1 MEIYT
6 TIRLWSYGD
15 VLKVM
20 EIYTTIRLWS
30 YGDVLKVMVYTLRHL
45 MLVDVEVYN
54 IYNI

>member
-1 MEIYT
+1 
-6 TIRLWSYGD
+6 
-15 VLKVM
+15 M

>member
-20 EIYTTIRLWS
+20 EIYTIRCA
-30 YGDVLKVMVYTLRHL
+30 RH
-45 MLVDVEVYN
+45 ME
-54 IYNI
+54 I